1 MILQSLVKLA
11 ERENLLSEPGY
22 ETRDVGWVI
31 DVDESGRILAVI
43 GPERDPDKPSRKL
56 PRGLLVPRRRI
67 RGGLKTLPDCLV
79 DKAEYVFGIAD
90 RDDARQRASI
100 RRDTMLTEVEDLAQ
114 KTKDAGL
121 RAQAACMR
129 AVREEPELLR
139 KAFDAA
145 FPGEEKESS
154 PIGDACEI
162 SLPKSFF
169 KNRSSLIAF
178 RFNGTYTFR
187 ADAVMPAVRSL
198 VDAGD
203 GVVESGE
210 LCLVT
215 GEWATPVPNHPT
227 FALRG
232 GTGQLP
238 LVSFNQPAFEHYGRS
253 GNANA
258 PISDHATTAY
268 VEALRRLADPKYR
281 HPKDGASL
289 APRTVELD
297 DKTSVLFWSDALNS
311 AADPVDEL
319 LFGDCLAGASSDR
332 IQEVERLYISPR
344 SGGRPPLLEDP
355 TPFHSLVLTRER
367 SRVVLRSA
375 TTDTVGMVARN
386 VQRWFQ
392 DLRLEPMPA
401 REFRFL
407 NPRQGLLRACVSS
420 NSSRASK
427 ASKVTGPSIPP
438 DLGARLYLCA
448 ISGIP
453 FPRELLAMALRRIR
467 AHDDAGESLAAA
479 RIALIRAT
487 INRSCRNEPGFI
499 MEVPMGLV
507 PDHPSAAYQLGRLF
521 AVLEST
527 QQKAIGGDGAG
538 LAERYLGTACA
549 SPALVFP
556 RILKLARHHLAKIGG
571 GLQVVLDRQIDDILS
586 RISPELQRTCSLV
599 EQGSFLVGY
608 HHQRA
613 NLFRKRDETDPA
625 SLPQSQEVES

>member
-11 ERENLLSEPGY
+11 EREKLLSEPGY
-22 ETRDVGWVI
+22 ETKDVGWVI
-31 DVDESGRILAVI
+31 DVDASGRILAVI
-43 GPERDPDKPSRKL
+43 GPERDPDKRSRKL
-56 PRGLLVPRRRI
+56 PRSLLVPRRRI

-100 RRDTMLTEVEDLAQ
+100 RRDAMLTEVEELAQ

-121 RAQAACMR
+121 KAQAACMR

-154 PIGDACEI
+154 PIGDAGEL

-178 RFNGTYTFR
+178 RYNGIYTFR
-187 ADAVMPAVRSL
+187 ADAVMPAVRAL

-203 GVVESGE
+203 VVGESEE

-215 GEWATPVPNHPT
+215 GEWAAPVPNHPT

-258 PISDHATTAY
+258 PICGHATTAY

-289 APRTVELD
+289 APRCVELD
-297 DKTSVLFWSDALNS
+297 DKTSVLFWSDALES

-319 LFGDCLAGASSDR
+319 LFGDCLGGASSDR
-332 IQEVERLYISPR
+332 IQEVERLYVSPR

-355 TPFHSLVLTRER
+355 TPFHSLVLTREK

-386 VQRWFQ
+386 VYLWFQ
-392 DLRLEPMPA
+392 DLRLEPMPT

-420 NSSRASK
+420 K
-427 ASKVTGPSIPP
+427 ATDSNVPP

-453 FPRELLAMALRRIR
+453 FPRELLALVLRRIR

-499 MEVPMGLV
+499 TEVPMGLA
-507 PDHPSAAYQLGRLF
+507 PDHPSSAYQLGRLF

-527 QQKAIGGDGAG
+527 QHKAIGGDGAG

-586 RISPELQRTCSLV
+586 RIGPELQRTCSLV

-613 NLFRKRDETDPA
+613 DLFRKRDETDPA
-625 SLPQSQEVES
+625 SLPLSQEIKS